1 MLIRNEHKPYM
12 AYKKEEKIQP
22 ALKSNYRLPTLFG
35 AISAVFVGLIGYS
48 FFVQE
53 KYHQELS
60 SSSEARLV
68 RTIREPALRGA
79 IVDRNGT
86 ILAVSRYLKI
96 ATFNPRAIY
105 APKRKG
111 DTINWNTISD
121 VQFRQLAEVL
131 QVPEA
136 EVRAKLQN
144 LSSQYVQFKT

>member
-60 SSSEARLV
+60 WSVRFASLRCAALLWIGTARYW
-68 RTIREPALRGA
+68 P
-79 IVDRNGT
+79 
-86 ILAVSRYLKI
+86 
-96 ATFNPRAIY
+96 
-105 APKRKG
+105 
-111 DTINWNTISD
+111 
-121 VQFRQLAEVL
+121 
-131 QVPEA
+131 
-136 EVRAKLQN
+136 
-144 LSSQYVQFKT
+144 